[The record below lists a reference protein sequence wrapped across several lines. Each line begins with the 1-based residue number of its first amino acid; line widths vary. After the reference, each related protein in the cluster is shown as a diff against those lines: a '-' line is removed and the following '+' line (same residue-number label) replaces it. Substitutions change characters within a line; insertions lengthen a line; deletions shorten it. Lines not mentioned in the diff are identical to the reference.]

1 MGTTTNNWYLETIS
15 TSYVDIGH
23 TQNELIAFSNYRD
36 IAKTL
41 HTHTQ
46 KKSGWTPSQLIPAAC
61 RHGHCRALLRRSA
74 S

>member
-41 HTHTQ
+41 HTHTH
-46 KKSGWTPSQLIPAAC
+46 KKSGWTPSQ
-61 RHGHCRALLRRSA
+61 
-74 S
+74 